1 MLTDGLT
8 WVQMPE
14 LLPCEPVSQGL
25 REHVLH
31 GFSCL
36 HAGLAASHFPQTL
49 EPPGPMGRPG
59 EPVLCDGLSMG
70 MLLLQPRGPG

>member
-14 LLPCEPVSQGL
+14 VLPREPVSQSL

-31 GFSCL
+31 GSSSL
-36 HAGLAASHFPQTL
+36 PTGLPASRFPQTL
-49 EPPGPMGRPG
+49 EHPGPMGRPG
-59 EPVLCDGLSMG
+59 EPVSSDLG
-70 MLLLQPRGPG
+70 